1 MHIIIDVA
9 SDICLYIYMQYST
22 STYNDIEYF
31 SQSNCT
37 LQPTKFKL
45 CKLIRYES
53 YVNILHCQHSKQ
65 FKNAII
71 FFTSP
76 THSMSVTGGSL
87 LTINS
92 VPWIQLSKF
101 KGDRTLIAWL
111 LLITFLLTTW
121 QLLQNILLYVYSI
134 DIHCIQKFT
143 STLVCAPPPQWKLFN
158 FFCVG
163 WHILIDCFQ

>member
-1 MHIIIDVA
+1 
-9 SDICLYIYMQYST
+9 MQYST

-87 LTINS
+87 LTIKSNTLNTS
-92 VPWIQLSKF
+92 IQIQGRQDTDRLTFVDPIFVDHMTVVTEYTVICIFNRYTLYSK
-101 KGDRTLIAWL
+101 IH
-111 LLITFLLTTW
+111 
-121 QLLQNILLYVYSI
+121 LYVGL
-134 DIHCIQKFT
+134 C
-143 STLVCAPPPQWKLFN
+143 PPPPNENCLI
-158 FFCVG
+158 FFA
-163 WHILIDCFQ
+163 